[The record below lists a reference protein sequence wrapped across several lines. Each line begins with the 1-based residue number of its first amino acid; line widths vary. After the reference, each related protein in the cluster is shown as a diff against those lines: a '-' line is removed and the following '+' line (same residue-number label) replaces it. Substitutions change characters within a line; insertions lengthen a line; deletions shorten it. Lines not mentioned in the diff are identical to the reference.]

1 MRDAGFHFTAS
12 STEGSHRALRK
23 YTDQYGQCDAQ
34 NARAIVVIGGDGH
47 LLESVH
53 QHGHL
58 NLPFFGLNFGSLGF
72 LLNMADRPG
81 DLEERIDKALMI
93 SLKPLEMRAVDTKGK
108 VHTGLAYN
116 EVSLF
121 RTTRQAAKLRISI
134 DGETRLEELVADG
147 AMVSTPAGSTAY
159 NHSAHGPIIP
169 LEANLLA
176 LTPISPFRP
185 RRWRGALLPDY
196 AKISFDVL
204 EHEKR
209 PVHAVADFFE
219 TPDVQSIDIEQSRDK
234 QATLLFDPDHS
245 LDQRIIAEQFTD

>member
-1 MRDAGFHFTAS
+1 MSNAGFHFTS
-12 STEGSHRALRK
+12 STTEESHRALRT
-23 YTDQYGQCDAQ
+23 YTDKYDQCDAGK
-34 NARAIVVIGGDGH
+34 ARAIVVIGGDGH

-53 QHGHL
+53 EHGHL
-58 NLPFFGLNFGSLGF
+58 NIPFFGINYGSLGF
-72 LLNMADRPG
+72 LLNMAERPG

-93 SLKPLEMRAVDTKGK
+93 SLKPLQMRAVDTHGK
-108 VHTGLAYN
+108 VHESIAYN

-121 RTTRQAAKLRISI
+121 RTTRQAAKLRINI
-134 DGETRLEELVADG
+134 DGSERLAELVADG

-185 RRWRGALLPDY
+185 RRWRGALLPEY
-196 AKISFDVL
+196 AKISIDVL
-204 EHEKR
+204 DPNKR
-209 PVHAVADFFE
+209 PVHAVADFYE
-219 TPDVQSIDIEQSRDK
+219 TPDVQSIEIEQSRDK

-245 LDQRIIAEQFTD
+245 LDQRIIAEQFTN